1 MGAIDSRI
9 PKTSSRKTPASRR
22 TRRNRPL
29 RTIRRR
35 RLPARVFSAVPSV
48 RRVNAPLTSGTVSRG
63 VLSAPQLRRWRF
75 RHQEIVPSLTSTG
88 TAFNV
93 AHSSYLHPAEPT
105 FLWLRQIAPLWE
117 KFQFHSVTY
126 EIRSK
131 VPATTAGSGCLYF
144 DTDPEDPVP
153 TSLVEMMNNAHC
165 ISGNIYIPQLL
176 LSIPG
181 SRGTDGE
188 LDFGRLR
195 YCDDRGTDGQ
205 ASRLNSAGRFHVAFD
220 GVAAGAVCDLYIT
233 YDIEFVTP
241 QYSSSSSVADYT
253 AINPDATHPFG
264 NTHQDTP
271 IPIRSAIADISGGR
285 ITLPPRTRVTAI
297 LDAVGTVLGDTNP
310 TITFSD
316 SNVISATPWWSGLK
330 HNAAGTSASYS
341 VDMLNQSAG
350 PQWASFDFTPSCT
363 TLTGCSAVFGKV
375 VNYGTLSS
383 LSDEIIDNAW

>member
-1 MGAIDSRI
+1 
-9 PKTSSRKTPASRR
+9 
-22 TRRNRPL
+22 
-29 RTIRRR
+29 
-35 RLPARVFSAVPSV
+35 
-48 RRVNAPLTSGTVSRG
+48 
-63 VLSAPQLRRWRF
+63 
-75 RHQEIVPSLTSTG
+75 
-88 TAFNV
+88 
-93 AHSSYLHPAEPT
+93 
-105 FLWLRQIAPLWE
+105 
-117 KFQFHSVTY
+117 
-126 EIRSK
+126 
-131 VPATTAGSGCLYF
+131 
-144 DTDPEDPVP
+144 
-153 TSLVEMMNNAHC
+153 MMNNAHC